1 LRFKIIEFVMK
12 KHLFIVVI
20 VILAITVMGIALVDF
35 AGIFNGSN
43 LGVQQTQSQSFD
55 SKIEALG
62 TMEYEANAFDSL
74 ENAIMGQKTQQK
86 ITQAQYDAYL
96 YNLGISKQ
104 AALCNSMEAWFR
116 DDCSASDK
124 SLFDQARSF
133 QNPTDRLT
141 GLLND
146 YSKFE
151 NALAFEGRL
160 SYFLASEY
168 DASKD
173 QQLRAAYASAIGN
186 KRFSAC
192 SQIEILGS
200 RIDTELTN
208 FKNFYDYT
216 FTPCFAKM
224 ISANKKPIK
233 ACFLDGNYKRYP
245 HYASIIDGYY
255 K

>member
-1 LRFKIIEFVMK
+1 MK

-104 AALCNSMEAWFR
+104 AALCKSMEAWFTN
-116 DDCSASDK
+116 DCSSGAK
-124 SLFDQARSF
+124 SLFDLARTF
-133 QNPTDRLT
+133 ENPTVCVSE
-141 GLLND
+141 LLND
-146 YSKFE
+146 YAKFQ

-160 SYFLASEY
+160 SNFLASEY

-173 QQLRAAYASAIGN
+173 QQLRSTYAGATAN
-186 KRFSAC
+186 QRFSSC
-192 SQIEILGS
+192 SQIQSLGN
-200 RIDTELTN
+200 RINSELTE
-208 FKNFYDYT
+208 FRNFYDNI
-216 FTPCFAKM
+216 FTTCFT
-224 ISANKKPIK
+224 NKINSKKEPNK
-233 ACFLDGNYKRYP
+233 GCFLDENYKRYT
-245 HYASIIDGYY
+245 HYANIIDSYY
-255 K
+255 ASSSD